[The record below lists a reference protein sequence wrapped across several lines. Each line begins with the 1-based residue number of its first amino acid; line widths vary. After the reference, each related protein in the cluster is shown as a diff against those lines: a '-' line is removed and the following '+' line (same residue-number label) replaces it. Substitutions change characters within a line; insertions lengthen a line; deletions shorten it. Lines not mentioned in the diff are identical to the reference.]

1 MRDVA
6 SRRTSPPLSTLGYE
20 SEASEVDSRN
30 QNKRSIVRKR
40 TQQLVYLE
48 LGRDNG
54 GVMLNLS
61 EDGCGFQAI
70 TPVKCGETRFAFQ
83 ISGGRRISGEA
94 EVIWVDD
101 LGIMGGLRF
110 LNLPLEARKQIRRWL
125 EETKA
130 PEEHGAFEPVPS
142 DAAARGLRGDAG
154 KDLSAEA
161 ARARDH
167 RQNAPPPF
175 APAAHP
181 VEEPA
186 AEAPAWASLRAS
198 IPAPAR
204 DERFPD
210 MPLLRDDGTFATS
223 RPRSVA
229 LWRGIAVM
237 ALATAVAAM
246 VVAYQ
251 REVGVSLIWLGE
263 TLSGKTKASA
273 EMPEKTA
280 PVNSTP
286 EGNSTVAIP
295 ADNGVDSQKPEE
307 RKPEQTSTTPKS
319 APESTPSTAAGAAV
333 VGTTAVGRQASR
345 FDTVNSGGGERQQSA
360 LDRQQIPRSGG
371 NASPGATANPESW
384 NANDSVESL
393 WGAVQGGSVAAE
405 RSLAERFVHG
415 EGVAK
420 NCDQAKVLLKAAA
433 DRGSREARLRLY
445 ELETGGCQ

>member
-1 MRDVA
+1 VA
-6 SRRTSPPLSTLGYE
+6 DRQSCPPLSALGYDT
-20 SEASEVDSRN
+20 EASEVDSIN
-30 QNKRSIVRKR
+30 QNKRSVVRKR

-54 GVMLNLS
+54 GVMLNLN

-70 TPVKCGETRFAFQ
+70 TPVRCGETRFAFQ

-94 EVIWVDD
+94 EVVWVDD

-130 PEEHGAFEPVPS
+130 PEEHGAFEPAVTAPADVAS
-142 DAAARGLRGDAG
+142 RGIRGDVG
-154 KDLSAEA
+154 KDVSAEMA
-161 ARARDH
+161 RPRQTTLPYSAPARA
-167 RQNAPPPF
+167 
-175 APAAHP
+175 
-181 VEEPA
+181 VEEPQPA
-186 AEAPAWASLRAS
+186 TPAWANLRAS
-198 IPAPAR
+198 IPPPQ

-210 MPLLRDDGTFATS
+210 MPLLRDDGTYATS

-251 REVGVSLIWLGE
+251 REVGNSLIWLGE
-263 TLSGKTKASA
+263 TLSGKTKASGELPENKQPAVNPTESNSASATPA
-273 EMPEKTA
+273 E
-280 PVNSTP
+280 
-286 EGNSTVAIP
+286 STVESPKPDEHKAEPTNTTSQVP
-295 ADNGVDSQKPEE
+295 ADGSPA
-307 RKPEQTSTTPKS
+307 S
-319 APESTPSTAAGAAV
+319 AAGAAAA
-333 VGTTAVGRQASR
+333 GAAAPGAAAVGRQGSR
-345 FDTVNSGGGERQQSA
+345 LDTMNTVGGGQRQQSA
-360 LDRQQIPRSGG
+360 LDRQQIPRSNGG
-371 NASPGATANPESW
+371 SASPAISPETW
-384 NANDSVESL
+384 NSNDSVESL

-420 NCDQAKVLLKAAA
+420 NCDQAKILLKAAA

>member
-1 MRDVA
+1 MADRQ
-6 SRRTSPPLSTLGYE
+6 SCPPLSALGYD
-20 SEASEVDSRN
+20 SEASEVDSIN

-54 GVMLNLS
+54 GVMLNLN

-94 EVIWVDD
+94 EVVWVDD

-130 PEEHGAFEPVPS
+130 PEEHGAFEPAVTAPV
-142 DAAARGLRGDAG
+142 DAAARGMRGDAG
-154 KDLSAEA
+154 KDVTAEA
-161 ARARDH
+161 TRAR
-167 RQNAPPPF
+167 QATLPYSAPTR
-175 APAAHP
+175 P
-181 VEEPA
+181 VEQPQPA
-186 AEAPAWASLRAS
+186 APAWANLRAS
-198 IPAPAR
+198 IPQPR

-210 MPLLRDDGTFATS
+210 MPLLRDDGTYETS

-246 VVAYQ
+246 VIAYQ
-251 REVGVSLIWLGE
+251 REVGNSLIWLGE
-263 TLSGKTKASA
+263 TLSGKTKASG
-273 EMPEKTA
+273 EMPENKPA
-280 PVNSTP
+280 PVNAAPDGASASATP
-286 EGNSTVAIP
+286 TANS
-295 ADNGVDSQKPEE
+295 VDSQEIDE
-307 RKPEQTSTTPKS
+307 RKAEPTNTTSKS
-319 APESTPSTAAGAAV
+319 ATDSSPASAATAASGAAS
-333 VGTTAVGRQASR
+333 VGRQGSR
-345 FDTVNSGGGERQQSA
+345 LDAANPAGGGERQQSA
-360 LDRQQIPRSGG
+360 LDRQRIPRSSGSARP
-371 NASPGATANPESW
+371 ASNPVTWS
-384 NANDSVESL
+384 ANDSVESL

-415 EGVAK
+415 EGVTK

>member
-1 MRDVA
+1 L
-6 SRRTSPPLSTLGYE
+6 SPLGYE

-130 PEEHGAFEPVPS
+130 PEEHGAFEPAVTAPL
-142 DAAARGLRGDAG
+142 DAAARGFRGDAG
-154 KDLSAEA
+154 KDVSVEA
-161 ARARDH
+161 ARTRDY
-167 RQNAPPPF
+167 RQNTPPPTR
-175 APAAHP
+175 P

-186 AEAPAWASLRAS
+186 TEAPAWASLRAS
-198 IPAPAR
+198 IPPPR

-263 TLSGKTKASA
+263 TLSGKTKASG
-273 EMPEKTA
+273 EIPEKAA

-286 EGNSTVAIP
+286 EGNSASAIP
-295 ADNGVDSQKPEE
+295 AENGVDSQKPEDH
-307 RKPEQTSTTPKS
+307 KSEQANVTPPKS
-319 APESTPSTAAGAAV
+319 VPESAPATATAAGAAAS
-333 VGTTAVGRQASR
+333 GSAAVGRQASR
-345 FDTVNSGGGERQQSA
+345 LDTVGHGERQQSA
-360 LDRQQIPRSGG
+360 LDRQQIPRSSG
-371 NASPGATANPESW
+371 NASPSSTANPESW
-384 NANDSVESL
+384 SANDSVEAL

-405 RSLAERFVHG
+405 RSLAERFVRG